1 MGTMKVII
9 FAGGDIP
16 DYSFVGT
23 EADMV
28 VCADR
33 GIVHAKKMGI
43 MPDIVTGDFDSY
55 TSEIPECKEVYRSV
69 PEKDDTD
76 TMLALKL
83 SLERGATDISL
94 YGATGGRFDHT
105 FANIQSLIYA
115 HEHGCRMSIYDSDNI
130 ITVQGK
136 GTQTYEK
143 HGDWYFSVFSLTEK
157 LRITKMT
164 GVKYPLE
171 NYTLRQDFP
180 LGVSNEITDTAVV
193 TIENGLA
200 LIVRSRR

>member
-1 MGTMKVII
+1 MKVII
-9 FAGGDIP
+9 FAGGNIQ
-16 DYSFVGT
+16 DYSIVGT
-23 EADMV
+23 KADMV

-43 MPDIVTGDFDSY
+43 VPDIVTGDFDSY
-55 TSEIPECKEVYRSV
+55 AGEIPECGEVYRSV
-69 PEKDDTD
+69 PEKNDTD

-83 SLERGATDISL
+83 SIERGATDISL

-115 HEHGCRMSIYDSDNI
+115 HEHNCRMSIYDSDNI

-136 GTQTYEK
+136 GTEYYPK
-143 HGDWYFSVFSLTEK
+143 YKDWYFSVFSLTEK

-171 NYTLRQDFP
+171 NYTIRQDFP
-180 LGVSNEITDTAVV
+180 LGVSNEITNTAVII
-193 TIENGLA
+193 IENGLA

>member
-1 MGTMKVII
+1 MKVII
-9 FAGGDIP
+9 FAGCDIP
-16 DYSFVGT
+16 DYSFVDT
-23 EADMV
+23 KADMV

-43 MPDIVTGDFDSY
+43 VPDIVTGDFDSY
-55 TSEIPECKEVYRSV
+55 KGEIPECKEVYRTV

-76 TMLALKL
+76 TMLAIKL

-115 HEHGCRMSIYDSDNI
+115 HGHGCRMSIYDSDNI

-136 GTQTYEK
+136 GTESYPK
-143 HGDWYFSVFSLTEK
+143 YKDWYFSVFSLTEK
-157 LRITKMT
+157 LHIAKMT

-193 TIENGLA
+193 TIEKGLA